1 MDLRVFYQKLKQIE
15 SQIVEEHPVVVSHE
29 TPDGG
34 KAGVRTEV
42 PRPVAARMVAE
53 GKARLGT
60 EEETAEFRSAIIQ
73 ARKVAE
79 QAMMAGRVALS
90 VVPEA
95 ELQMLRGALNLAK
108 SNLPEKEK
116 K

>member
-15 SQIVEEHPVVVSHE
+15 SQIVEEHPVVVSYE

-34 KAGVRTEV
+34 KAGMRTEV

-60 EEETAEFRSAIIQ
+60 EEEAAEFRGAIVL
-73 ARKVAE
+73 ARKAAE
-79 QAMMAGRVALS
+79 QAICKKSWTSRSSSCKPPVKVLS
-90 VVPEA
+90 S
-95 ELQMLRGALNLAK
+95 AK
-108 SNLPEKEK
+108 ETSSLWTII
-116 K
+116 